1 MTINDAEMKQNE
13 FNSICIALNNY
24 TPRHEKYTNAKY
36 SLINNAKNFYEGRE
50 KIIKDFKEKI

>member
-1 MTINDAEMKQNE
+1 MKQNE

-24 TPRHEKYTNAKY
+24 TPRHEKYTNAKN

-50 KIIKDFKEKI
+50 TIIKDFKEKI